1 MRYSKSATPFYQIV
15 DREKLP
21 AYVGLD
27 GLPIAAGAMTY
38 FDLGF
43 IANDVTGDG
52 RTDLVMSLVRGAQL
66 PSNTGYK
73 TAVFAGNGQGGLTD
87 ISSTVIGGINSIR
100 GASGFAAGNLD
111 GDAAREFIIVSTGGR
126 FDGTGDPIAYYDGG
140 PSGLLNRSTSLPSL
154 SPTNRGA
161 SGQTNPATAMI
172 AYDIAF
178 GDIDK
183 DGDTDAFML
192 AFAGPSNL
200 QPAFLLINDGTG
212 NFKVKEDAA
221 LTSLSKIHFGPQRP
235 VDSWFTT
242 TLLDANGDG
251 ANDIF
256 AGMIAR
262 TGTQPNLIL
271 LNDGS
276 GNFSMGRTMA
286 LPAPLFGLTNTQTRD
301 SITADFDNDGRPD
314 LALGQT
320 RDVPFLAGRGLQLL
334 YNSSNGF
341 SDASARITYVNPR
354 PDGTRTY
361 TEGKQLGVIDFN
373 NDGFADIIERG
384 GASFQLNFSIF
395 LNDGAGN
402 FRELDRAQFSDI
414 KISYQGA
421 GIEPMWG
428 DFNGDGV
435 LDFIVNESTYVDDT
449 LTLNFY
455 TYLGAERVF
464 TGPSFTD
471 PAIQG
476 AAGFNETYYLNS
488 NPAVV
493 GLIANGSFRTG
504 LEHFNAVGRAAGLQ
518 PFAPNVRVSGHD
530 GVDSVKL
537 REGNE
542 TAFGLAGNDTFA
554 GLAGNDT
561 INGGQGIDAALYQGR
576 YADYIVARLGGR
588 TNVNDRTQSRDGSD
602 TLEQVERLS
611 FTDGVLALDT
621 DGIAG
626 QAYRIYQ
633 AAFARTPD
641 QGGLKFWVSQMD
653 NGASLS
659 NVAQGFLASAEAQ
672 AVYGTAP
679 NAGDFVSRL
688 YQNVLG
694 RPGEPG
700 GVQFWTSELNKGVSR
715 ASVLSGFSESAENV
729 SLVGVKIVDGIWL
742 G

>member
-1 MRYSKSATPFYQIV
+1 MRYLKSATPFYQIV
-15 DREKLP
+15 DREKIP
-21 AYVGLD
+21 AYIGLD
-27 GLPIAAGAMTY
+27 GLPIAAGPMTY

-43 IANDVTGDG
+43 IVNDVTGDG
-52 RTDLVMSLVRGAQL
+52 QTDFVMTLIRGAQL
-66 PSNTGYK
+66 QGKPGDK
-73 TAVFAGNGQGGLTD
+73 TAIFAGNGQGGLTD
-87 ISSTVIGGINSIR
+87 ISSNVIGGINLLR
-100 GASGFAAGNLD
+100 GASGFASGNLD
-111 GDAAREFIIVSTGGR
+111 GDAAREFLIVSTGGR
-126 FDGTGDPIAYYDGG
+126 FAGTGDPIAYYNGG
-140 PSGLLNRSTSLPSL
+140 TGGLVNRSASLPAL
-154 SPTNRGA
+154 SPTNQAA
-161 SGQTNPATAMI
+161 SGQTNSPTSII
-172 AYDIAF
+172 AYDVAL

-183 DGDTDAFML
+183 DGDADAFVV
-192 AFAGPSNL
+192 AFGGSSNL
-200 QPAFLLINDGTG
+200 KGPFLLVNDGLG
-212 NFKVKEDAA
+212 NFKLKDDAA
-221 LTSLSKIHFGPQRP
+221 LSAFG
-235 VDSWFTT
+235 WFTT

-251 ANDIF
+251 ADDIF
-256 AGMIAR
+256 AGMVASA
-262 TGTQPNLIL
+262 GTQSNRIL

-276 GNFSMGRTMA
+276 GNFSMNRTMA

-301 SITADFDNDGRPD
+301 SVSADFDNDGRPD

-320 RDVPFLAGRGLQLL
+320 RDVPFLAGRGIQLL
-334 YNSSNGF
+334 YNSINGF
-341 SDASARITYVNPR
+341 SDASARIAYVNPR
-354 PDGTRTY
+354 PDGTKTY
-361 TEGKQLGVIDFN
+361 TEGKQLGVLDFN
-373 NDGFADIIERG
+373 GDGFADLIERG
-384 GASFQLNFSIF
+384 GQSSQLNFSIF

-402 FRELDRAQFSDI
+402 FREIDRAQFADL
-414 KISYQGA
+414 KIVQAPVPA
-421 GIEPMWG
+421 GVEPIWG
-428 DFNGDGV
+428 DFNNDGV
-435 LDFIVNESTYVDDT
+435 TDFIITETSYAQDT

-464 TGPSFTD
+464 TGPNFTD

-476 AAGFNETYYLNS
+476 AAGFNETFYLNS